1 MQKRVAFRK
10 SQKGL
15 IHSTL
20 LYGTYTIY
28 YFKPKVI
35 NNKFSGPLANLFLIQ
50 EYSICVPLFI
60 FGFTRNTKSILW
72 RKLQFLLLKTL
83 KQQST
88 FIELWDV
95 KNKLLSVEVLGLYLI
110 VRLAETIFLERFC
123 NIDKEFFKQKY
134 NLSFSLLM
142 SFLLKSKC
150 NLIYSIP

>member
-20 LYGTYTIY
+20 LYSTYTIY

-35 NNKFSGPLANLFLIQ
+35 NNKFSGTLANLFLIQ

-88 FIELWDV
+88 FFVLWDI
-95 KNKLLSVEVLGLYLI
+95 KNKLLSVEVLGL
-110 VRLAETIFLERFC
+110 RFFIFL
-123 NIDKEFFKQKY
+123 FFQQRTCFDSQRCTLQGS
-134 NLSFSLLM
+134 N
-142 SFLLKSKC
+142 
-150 NLIYSIP
+150 YSTISGGLFWV

>member
-20 LYGTYTIY
+20 LYSTYTIY

-88 FIELWDV
+88 FFVLWDV
-95 KNKLLSVEVLGLYLI
+95 KNKLLSVEVLGL
-110 VRLAETIFLERFC
+110 RIFL
-123 NIDKEFFKQKY
+123 NIVSTQ
-134 NLSFSLLM
+134 NLF
-142 SFLLKSKC
+142 
-150 NLIYSIP
+150 